1 MHHPFLIGERLYLR
15 RIERSDL
22 AGAYFQWL
30 NDQEVTRWMQ
40 NGLFPNSP
48 EAMEAYYVSTATSQ
62 SDVVFAVVMKED
74 DRHVGNLG
82 LHRIHATFRSAE
94 VGVLIGDKQVW
105 GQGVATEAIRL
116 LCDHAFRRMN
126 LNRLFAGA
134 AAPNV
139 GSIRAFE
146 KAGFQREGVARQAYF
161 CGGTYVDCVNLGLL
175 RSDWEALQF
184 HPPT

>member
-1 MHHPFLIGERLYLR
+1 MHHPFLNGERLYLR

-22 AGAYFQWL
+22 EGPYFQWL

-48 EAMEAYYVSTATSQ
+48 ESMEAYYLSTATSQ
-62 SDVVFAVVMKED
+62 TDVVFAVVMKEGD
-74 DRHVGNLG
+74 LHVGNLG

-94 VGVLIGDKQVW
+94 IGILLGEKSVW

-116 LCDHAFRRMN
+116 VADHAFRRLN

-134 AAPNV
+134 VAQNA
-139 GSIRAFE
+139 GSVRAFE
-146 KAGFQREGVARQAYF
+146 KAGFQREGLARQAYY
-161 CGGTYVDCVNLGLL
+161 CNGAYVDCVNLGLL
-175 RSDWEALQF
+175 RSDWESA
-184 HPPT
+184 HSDAI